1 MYSYDLSQ
9 WILFFFLYSFL
20 GWVWESCYVSV
31 RKHRWVNRGF
41 MHGPMLPLYGSGAMV
56 VLIATIPVRDNL
68 WMVFIMGMIGA
79 TTLEYITG
87 VTMERMFHV
96 RYWDYRNMKFNVK
109 GYICP
114 VATLCWGGFSILMV
128 KVIHVPIEDLVLK
141 IPITVTDILAFALVV
156 VAAVDFT
163 QSFNEA
169 MDMKNILVQLEA
181 SKEQIQKM
189 QEKLKQTSEEM
200 QEKLKQSSEEMQ
212 ERLKQTSEEVQERLK
227 QTSEGVQERAR
238 SAAEGMQ
245 EKLQNAAEGVQSGY
259 QEYTQKREAEKLSR
273 KEAEMARLDQRRQ
286 ERNRQLASLSE
297 KAENLLKGIVPEK
310 LEGLSDSIEKWKTE
324 LGELKENAGL
334 EMRKMG
340 SRTNKSYEN
349 ALKQLRRNPTAG
361 SDRFKNAMEEL
372 KNLSERRDR

>member
-20 GWVWESCYVSV
+20 GWIWESCYVSV
-31 RKHRWVNRGF
+31 RQHRWVNRGF

-87 VTMERMFHV
+87 VTMECMFHV

-114 VATLCWGGFSILMV
+114 LATLCWGGFSILMV

-181 SKEQIQKM
+181 SREQIQKM

-212 ERLKQTSEEVQERLK
+212 EKLKQTSEEMQERLK
-227 QTSEGVQERAR
+227 QTSEGMQERAR
-238 SAAEGMQ
+238 NAAEGMQ
-245 EKLQNAAEGVQSGY
+245 ERLQSAAEGVQSGY

-273 KEAEMARLDQRRQ
+273 KEAELARLNERRR
-286 ERNRQLASLSE
+286 ERNLQLVSLSE
-297 KAENLLKGIVPEK
+297 KAENLMKGIVPEK
-310 LEGLSDSIEKWKTE
+310 LEGLADSIEKWKTE

-349 ALKQLRRNPTAG
+349 ALKQLRRNPTAV

-372 KNLSERRDR
+372 KNLSEKKD

>member
-20 GWVWESCYVSV
+20 GWIWESCYVSV
-31 RKHRWVNRGF
+31 RQHRWVNRGF

-56 VLIATIPVRDNL
+56 VLVATIPVRDNL
-68 WMVFIMGMIGA
+68 WLVFIMGMIGA

-114 VATLCWGGFSILMV
+114 LATLCWGGFSILMV

-141 IPITVTDILAFALVV
+141 IPITVTDIFAFALVV

-169 MDMKNILVQLEA
+169 RDRKNILVQLEA
-181 SKEQIQKM
+181 SREQIQKM

-212 ERLKQTSEEVQERLK
+212 EKLKQTSEEMQERLK

-238 SAAEGMQ
+238 NAAEGMQ
-245 EKLQNAAEGVQSGY
+245 ERLQNAAEGVQSGY

-273 KEAEMARLDQRRQ
+273 KEAELARLNERRR
-286 ERNRQLASLSE
+286 ERNFQLVSLSE
-297 KAENLLKGIVPEK
+297 KAENLMKGIVPEK
-310 LEGLSDSIEKWKTE
+310 LEGLADSIEKWKTE

-349 ALKQLRRNPTAG
+349 ALKQLRRNPTAV

-372 KNLSERRDR
+372 KNLSEKKD

>member
-31 RKHRWVNRGF
+31 RKRRWVNRGF

-96 RYWDYRNMKFNVK
+96 RYWDYRNMKFNIK

-114 VATLCWGGFSILMV
+114 LATLCWGGFSILMV
-128 KVIHVPIEDLVLK
+128 RVIHVPIEDLVLK

-200 QEKLKQSSEEMQ
+200 QEKLKQSSEE
-212 ERLKQTSEEVQERLK
+212 VQERLK
-227 QTSEGVQERAR
+227 QTSEGMQERAR

-245 EKLQNAAEGVQSGY
+245 ERLQTAAEGVQSGY

-273 KEAEMARLDQRRQ
+273 KEAEMARLNERRQ
-286 ERNRQLASLSE
+286 ERNLQLASLSE

-372 KNLSERRDR
+372 KNLSEKKD